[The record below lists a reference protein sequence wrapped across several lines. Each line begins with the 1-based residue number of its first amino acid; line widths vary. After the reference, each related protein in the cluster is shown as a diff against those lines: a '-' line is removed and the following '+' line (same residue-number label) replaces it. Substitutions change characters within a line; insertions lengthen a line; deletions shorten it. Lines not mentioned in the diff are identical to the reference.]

1 MGNRRYGVPKEM
13 QWNTTTSARGHFPFF
28 VAPDP
33 SLVHGDQT
41 LEQQSKKQRSA
52 RFFGKAIDASARPCC
67 VCQKKSN
74 ACLLAKQQQRR
85 RTLCRQNAT
94 KRNQM
99 QSQTTTAQKDALGVV
114 TFLFGQCLSVC
125 LSLLSAHNKDNKD
138 NNPFCSR
145 KQGCFERPS
154 VSVSFHSFEVCC

>member
-114 TFLFGQCLSVC
+114 HFPFWAVPVRLPVVAFRAQQRQQRQQPLLFEEARL
-125 LSLLSAHNKDNKD
+125 
-138 NNPFCSR
+138 F
-145 KQGCFERPS
+145 
-154 VSVSFHSFEVCC
+154 